1 MKRKIENKLISI
13 VDYIS
18 SKNPKDITK
27 DEYDILSAELKRIV
41 YNEEMKERNKKIAE
55 TMGSMIG
62 VGFGSY

>member
-27 DEYDILSAELKRIV
+27 DEYDILSAELNRIV

>member
-27 DEYDILSAELKRIV
+27 DEYDILSEELKRIV

>member
-27 DEYDILSAELKRIV
+27 DEYDILSDELKRIV

>member
-13 VDYIS
+13 VDYIF

-27 DEYDILSAELKRIV
+27 DEYDILSEELKRIV

-55 TMGSMIG
+55 TMGLMIG

>member
-1 MKRKIENKLISI
+1 MKRKIENKLIAI

>member
-1 MKRKIENKLISI
+1 MKRKIENKLIAI
-13 VDYIS
+13 VDYIA